1 MKPINLNEMRTQQLV
16 QQFVVLSLEQ
26 DRTLSRDDV
35 EGYNR
40 LYDLLQAIKQELQGR
55 AGDHRHALLPLYDH
69 PNAQVRL
76 NAAMG
81 TLEVAPK
88 AARRMLEIIRH
99 SREYPQAADA
109 GMTILALDGD
119 VFKPT
124 RKADTA

>member
-1 MKPINLNEMRTQQLV
+1 MTPINLHEMTTQQLV

-26 DRTLSRDDV
+26 DRTLTRDDV

-40 LYDLLQAIKQELQGR
+40 LFDVLEAVKQELQR
-55 AGDHRHALLPLYDH
+55 RPDDQRQALLPLYDH

-81 TLEVAPK
+81 TLQVAPK

-109 GMTILALDGD
+109 GMTIHALDGD

-124 RKADTA
+124 RKT